1 MAPSSFGILGPVTVV
16 RAGRL
21 IPVPAAKQRVA
32 LAALLLHANRH
43 VPADQLIQYLWEDG
57 TPRDSRAALHTHIAR
72 LRQVLGDG
80 LIHTDQD
87 GYLIRA
93 GDDEVDVTRFH
104 DLVRR
109 AGRAPGKDEE
119 EALLQEAL
127 ALWRGPA
134 LADVPSAALH
144 RDHAAR
150 LGEERLQALE
160 RWLQLGLEAG
170 RHERIVA
177 DLRTATGAHP
187 LRERLWAQ
195 LMLALYRSG
204 RQAEALQAFHTV
216 AGLLREELG
225 IDPGE
230 ELRRLHQSI
239 LVGEPGLMPRAEPG
253 DRAVEPRPWQ
263 LPSAI
268 AAFTGRA
275 AEMRILDGLPAQDGD
290 GADRPA
296 RVAVIT
302 GTAGVGKTALA
313 VHWGRRNR
321 RRFPDGQLYVNLRG
335 FGVEGPVQP
344 AAALEAMLQGLGV
357 PAQRIPAGLDARSAL
372 LRSVL
377 ADRRVLMVLDDA
389 RDAAQVRPLLPGS
402 GCLVL
407 ITSRDQLRGLS
418 LHGDTLHVTLGVF
431 SPGESAALLTSIL
444 GEERTRAEPEATAE
458 LGRLCAHLPLAL
470 RIAVANLTLDRF
482 QSVAGYVAELR
493 EGNRLA
499 ALRVDGDD
507 QAAVRGAFDLSYAAL
522 PPGERAMFRLLG
534 LVPGADFTA
543 EAAAALAACPVEEA
557 RRRLAALAGA
567 HLIDRHAPSRH
578 RFHDLLRLYAAE
590 KAEEDDGR
598 AARERLHAWY
608 LHGVLAAVEHTHPHR
623 ARLPA
628 AGRTGEVSVAFDGPS
643 AAMGWLAGE
652 HRNLVAA
659 VVEAA
664 RSGPRAS
671 AWLLTDALRGYFWAV
686 RTTSDWHACGQA
698 AVAAAEAEGD
708 TLGLAA
714 ALLALADAHAY
725 REQPEANALYTR
737 ALALAGEAGWAD
749 GQSTVRGNLAGDL
762 LRHGRLAEAARSLEE
777 GMELDV
783 RDGRQAR
790 LAVKHANLGVVYAQL
805 GRLDAAYEH
814 FSEVLEIP
822 TGRHANARYN
832 LGLIC
837 HLMGRFEEAY
847 RHLTGVRADLDR
859 TPDPSLESH
868 HAAGFSELLC
878 DLGRHDEALDSAVA
892 ALPGSGVDDHFGR
905 ALALV
910 ALGRVYQVTGRREEA
925 ATCLRQAVEVVGR
938 GNPYTKAGALNTL
951 AGVMDGAEATALAE
965 EALRLSRERSFRV
978 QEGRAHTALA
988 RIALA
993 AGDRAEGVRQAALAL
1008 EIHRETGCRPAE
1020 AQTLALL

>member
-1 MAPSSFGILGPVTVV
+1 MAPSSFGILGPVMVV
-16 RAGRL
+16 RAGRP

-32 LAALLLHANRH
+32 LAALLLQANRH
-43 VPADQLIQYLWEDG
+43 VPADQLIQYLWEGD

-104 DLVRR
+104 ALVRR

-127 ALWRGPA
+127 GLWRGPA

-204 RQAEALQAFHTV
+204 RQAEALQAFHTI

-230 ELRRLHQSI
+230 ELRDLHQSI
-239 LVGEPGLMPRAEPG
+239 LVGEPRLMPRAEPG
-253 DRAVEPRPWQ
+253 DRAVEPRQ
-263 LPSAI
+263 LPSGI

-275 AEMRILDGLPAQDGD
+275 AELRTLDGLLTPDGD
-290 GADRPA
+290 HADRPA

-313 VHWGRRNR
+313 VHWGRRTR
-321 RRFPDGQLYVNLRG
+321 GRFPDGQLYVNLRG
-335 FGVEGPVQP
+335 FGVEGPVEP
-344 AAALEAMLQGLGV
+344 AAALEALLQGLGV
-357 PAQRIPAGLDARSAL
+357 PAQRVPAALDARSAL

-377 ADRRVLMVLDDA
+377 ADRRVLMVLDNA
-389 RDAAQVRPLLPGS
+389 RDVAQVRPLLPGS

-431 SPGESAALLTSIL
+431 SPEESAALLTSIL

-522 PPGERAMFRLLG
+522 PAGERAMFRLLG

-543 EAAAALAACPVEEA
+543 EAAAALADCPAEEA

-567 HLIDRHAPSRH
+567 HLIDRHAPSRY

-590 KAEEDDGR
+590 KAEHVEDGR

-608 LHGVLAAVEHTHPHR
+608 LHGVLGAVEHTHPHR

-628 AGRTGEVSVAFDGPS
+628 AGRTGEVSVTFDGPS
-643 AAMGWLAGE
+643 AAVGWLADE

-671 AWLLTDALRGYFWAV
+671 AWLLTDALRGYFWTV

-698 AVAAAEAEGD
+698 AVAAAEADGD

-725 REQPEANALYTR
+725 CEQPEANALYTR
-737 ALALAGEAGWAD
+737 ALALAGAAGWAD
-749 GQSTVRGNLAGDL
+749 GQSTVRGNLAGDH
-762 LRHGRLAEAARSLEE
+762 LRHGRLAEAAHWLEE

-783 RDGRQAR
+783 RGGRQAR

-837 HLMGRFEEAY
+837 HLMGRFDEAY
-847 RHLTGVRADLDR
+847 EHLTGVRADLER
-859 TPDPSLESH
+859 TPDPSLASH
-868 HAAGFSELLC
+868 YLAGFSELLC
-878 DLGRHDEALDSAVA
+878 DLGRYDEALGSAVA
-892 ALPGSGVDDHFGR
+892 ALPGPGVDDHFGR
-905 ALALV
+905 TLALV

-938 GNPYTKAGALNTL
+938 GNPYTKAAALNTL
-951 AGVMDGAEATALAE
+951 AGVIDGAEATARAE
-965 EALRLSRERSFRV
+965 EALLLSRERSFRV
-978 QEGRAHTALA
+978 QEGRARTALA

-993 AGDRAEGVRQAALAL
+993 AGDRAEGVRQAKLAL
-1008 EIHRETGCRPAE
+1008 EIHRETGCRLGE
-1020 AQTLALL
+1020 TQTLDLL